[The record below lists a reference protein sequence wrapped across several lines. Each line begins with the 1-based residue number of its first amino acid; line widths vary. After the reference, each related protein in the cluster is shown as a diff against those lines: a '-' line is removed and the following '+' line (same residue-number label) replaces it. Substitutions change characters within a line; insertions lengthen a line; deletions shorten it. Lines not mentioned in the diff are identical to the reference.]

1 MLELMLLALVGL
13 IVGAFGTVVGVGGGF
28 LLVPVLLFA
37 YPSLDPSTVTAMS
50 LVAVCANAL
59 SGAAAYGRQRRIDF
73 ASGGLMAAASLPGA
87 YLGAVAVRHVERSTF
102 VVVFA
107 VVLALLGGMLLL
119 PRGTQR
125 IRAPLVGRGI
135 FARSITD
142 RQGDTFVYRYRVWQ
156 GLVIGVG
163 VGFISSLLGIGGGI
177 LQVPMMSTVLR
188 FPVHIATAT
197 SQFVLALTALVYPHY
212 FRPRTMQ
219 LGRYFGIYEDGRL
232 AAMIGERLGTP
243 AAREMSAI
251 CTHPD
256 FLGRGYARRLTAF
269 LANDTLA
276 QGRLPFL
283 HVSHA
288 NTRAKQLYKRSG
300 WRIRRDIPFWRLA
313 RA

>member
-197 SQFVLALTALVYPHY
+197 SQFVLALTALWAVVLHLLAG
-212 FRPRTMQ
+212 T
-219 LGRYFGIYEDGRL
+219 LGWDRSLAL
-232 AAMIGERLGTP
+232 AATMGAGGVAGAQIGARFARGLDGAIILRALGVAMILVALRML
-243 AAREMSAI
+243 
-251 CTHPD
+251 
-256 FLGRGYARRLTAF
+256 
-269 LANDTLA
+269 
-276 QGRLPFL
+276 
-283 HVSHA
+283 
-288 NTRAKQLYKRSG
+288 
-300 WRIRRDIPFWRLA
+300 LA
-313 RA
+313 R